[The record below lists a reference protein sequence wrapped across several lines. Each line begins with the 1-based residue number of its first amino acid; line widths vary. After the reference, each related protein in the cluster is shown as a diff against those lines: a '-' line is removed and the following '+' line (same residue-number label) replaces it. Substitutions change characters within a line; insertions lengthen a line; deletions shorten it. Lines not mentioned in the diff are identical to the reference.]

1 MAAVL
6 RWGHIKTFKGFLAI
20 LDSLVFNKREG
31 VWVSAG
37 EEAKFLGHLNKL
49 VLDTWPG
56 PYYAPRP
63 FWEFYPI
70 AQLNDEQISS
80 MMEEIGEER
89 AERERP
95 GDITIFRPDPQYTSG
110 EIYAVPMDG
119 ELTGE
124 KFWDLLIFIRN
135 MEGDGFI
142 EFDDK
147 EAEFAKAL
155 NELVA
160 EVWPDIDPDNRPFHI
175 SED

>member
-1 MAAVL
+1 MAMVL
-6 RWGHIKTFKGFLAI
+6 RWEDIKAFKEFLAVF
-20 LDSLVFNKREG
+20 DSLVFNKMKG
-31 VWVSAG
+31 VWVEAG
-37 EEAKFLGHLNKL
+37 KEAKFLASLNKL
-49 VLDTWPG
+49 VLDIWPG
-56 PYYAPRP
+56 RYEAPRP

-70 AQLNDEQISS
+70 SHLNDEQISS

-95 GDITIFRPDPQYTSG
+95 GEITIFRSDPQYTSG
-110 EIYAVPMDG
+110 ELYAVPMDG

-135 MEGDGFI
+135 IKGDGFI
-142 EFDDK
+142 ELDDK

-160 EVWPDIDPDNRPFHI
+160 EVWPDIDPNNRPFRI